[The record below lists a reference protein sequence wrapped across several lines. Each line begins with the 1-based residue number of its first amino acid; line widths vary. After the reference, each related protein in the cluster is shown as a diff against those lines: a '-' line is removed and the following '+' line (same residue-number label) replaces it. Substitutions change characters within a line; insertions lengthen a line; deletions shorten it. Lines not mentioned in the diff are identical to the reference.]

1 MGNLVHVIVLSI
13 NGTIKNNKLAYVH
26 QDLATTLAFY
36 SVSNIRI
43 NELE

>member
-1 MGNLVHVIVLSI
+1 MGNLVHVILLSI
-13 NGTIKNNKLAYVH
+13 NGTINNKLAYVY

-36 SVSNIRI
+36 SVLNIRI